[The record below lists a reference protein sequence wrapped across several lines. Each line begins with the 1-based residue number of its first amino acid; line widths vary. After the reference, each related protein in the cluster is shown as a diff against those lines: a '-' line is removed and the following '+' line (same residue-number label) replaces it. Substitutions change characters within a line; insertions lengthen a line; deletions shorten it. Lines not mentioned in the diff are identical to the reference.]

1 MTQLFRS
8 YQAQLITALKDPI
21 EAAAYLN
28 AALEEGSVELFLLAL
43 QNVAEARN
51 VQSFSTE
58 KNPRLS
64 NLAIVLDQLDLR
76 LAITSK
82 EPVSIA

>member
-1 MTQLFRS
+1 MREISRF
-8 YQAQLITALKDPI
+8 YQAQLIAALKDPI

-28 AALEEGSVELFLLAL
+28 AAIEEGSVELFLLAL

-51 VQSFSTE
+51 RQSFATE

-64 NLAIVLDQLDLR
+64 TLAGVLDQLDLR
-76 LAITSK
+76 LASATK
-82 EPVSIA
+82 ESISVA

>member
-1 MTQLFRS
+1 MTQLSRS

-21 EAAAYLN
+21 EVAAYLN

-43 QNVAEARN
+43 QNVTEARN
-51 VQSFSTE
+51 VQSFSPE

-76 LAITSK
+76 LAITPK
-82 EPVSIA
+82 EPVSVA

>member
-1 MTQLFRS
+1 MTQLSQS
-8 YQAQLITALKDPI
+8 YQEQLIIALKDPD

-51 VQSFSTE
+51 IHSFSAE
-58 KNPRLS
+58 QNPRLA
-64 NLAIVLDQLDLR
+64 NLTVTLDQLDLR
-76 LAITSK
+76 LAITPK
-82 EPVSIA
+82 EAVAVA

>member
-1 MTQLFRS
+1 MTQLSRS
-8 YQAQLITALKDPI
+8 YQAQLIAALKDPD

-51 VQSFSTE
+51 ISAFSTE

-64 NLAIVLDQLDLR
+64 TLTTVLDDLELR
-76 LAITSK
+76 LAITPK
-82 EPVSIA
+82 ESVAMA